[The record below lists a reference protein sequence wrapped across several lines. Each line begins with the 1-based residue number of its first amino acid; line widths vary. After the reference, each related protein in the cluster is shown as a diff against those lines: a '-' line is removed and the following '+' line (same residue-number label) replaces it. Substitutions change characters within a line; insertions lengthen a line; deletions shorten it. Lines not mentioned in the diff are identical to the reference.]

1 MQTVLYEQ
9 LRNAYENI
17 DTATLKKL
25 VTGLLSADGLTE
37 DDKLKGVTSRS
48 KQQLDQDQMLYTIAR
63 SLLQNYQQQIFWGS
77 PSTAP
82 VAQVPTAPDG
92 TPIGTP
98 RDATPAP
105 TLPAGVQIT
114 PDGTPIPTSAPTGMG
129 TLAIVEAAL
138 ARARSL
144 QSAGVQITP
153 DGNPIPTAPHGT
165 PIGTP
170 REATPAPMLPAGVQ
184 ITPNGNP
191 IPTAAA
197 PATNPQQQITRD
209 AAGFQWDKAPDPGGV
224 KVNEDGTLTMG
235 IDTFKKY
242 SAVISQS
249 QKQNNQRV
257 IQVPTIAEILGRGGN

>member
-63 SLLQNYQQQIFWGS
+63 SLLQNYQQQIFGGS
-77 PSTAP
+77 PATAP

-98 RDATPAP
+98 REATPAP
-105 TLPAGVQIT
+105 TLPTGVQIT
-114 PDGTPIPTSAPTGMG
+114 PDGTPIPTSAPTGAG
-129 TLAIVEAAL
+129 TSAIVEAAL
-138 ARARSL
+138 ARARNL

-153 DGNPIPTAPHGT
+153 D
-165 PIGTP
+165 
-170 REATPAPMLPAGVQ
+170 
-184 ITPNGNP
+184 GNP